1 MLCGICITCIISR
14 NIHIALWH
22 MHHMNQSYLATYIL
36 RCGIC
41 IISRNIHIALQQ
53 FDAPQR
59 SRDWSLC
66 YCGFVFS
73 TVITLNASRIS
84 TANTYRSIGNIR
96 CVLLH
101 TPIRHSI
108 FPWYHKFHLR
118 SFHIYEQATNIL
130 LINVCETGVYIPV
143 ALNYLT
149 FHEEVS
155 NALAM
160 K

>member
-1 MLCGICITCIISR
+1 MHCGICITCIISR

-22 MHHMNQSYLATYIL
+22 MHHMHHISQHTYCVVAYASYLAIYIL
-36 RCGIC
+36 RYSNLMLHRGRGIDLLLLWV
-41 IISRNIHIALQQ
+41 R
-53 FDAPQR
+53 F
-59 SRDWSLC
+59 
-66 YCGFVFS
+66 F

-118 SFHIYEQATNIL
+118 SFHLYEQATNIL
-130 LINVCETGVYIPV
+130 LINACETGVYIPV
-143 ALNYLT
+143 AWYHLT
-149 FHEEVS
+149 FHEEVA
-155 NALAM
+155 NELTT